1 MDDWSGFR
9 GRMKMVVIIDFY
21 AKIYQSMV
29 DFCAKKFTSIID
41 FFTF

>member
-1 MDDWSGFR
+1 
-9 GRMKMVVIIDFY
+9 MVVIIDFY